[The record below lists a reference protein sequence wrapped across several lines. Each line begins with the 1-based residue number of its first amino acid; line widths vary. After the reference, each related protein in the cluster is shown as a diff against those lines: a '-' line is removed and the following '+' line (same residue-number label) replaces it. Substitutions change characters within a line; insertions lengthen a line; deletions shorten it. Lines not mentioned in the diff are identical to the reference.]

1 MSRAEFFR
9 SLMKYKSIKMIP
21 GPANVLSC
29 PFCGGKK
36 EVMSLASG
44 NTFGGT
50 VWSDTRREY
59 PMLPEVSPI
68 QQCPHCKKYY
78 FIEQAKMEYSK
89 DPESEMRSFMKL
101 GNLSFLELKEAIKQM
116 ESISISKM
124 QRWIL
129 NHQFFM
135 AYNDAFRRQPEK
147 VAFPPS
153 EEDEILYTNVI
164 NDLLDGIEHSTDYEL
179 FHAELLRE
187 TGRFEEA
194 KEVLS
199 RHKSEE
205 DQWVVDAMARHI
217 NEGDTLPFLLINKG
231 EVVS

>member
-1 MSRAEFFR
+1 
-9 SLMKYKSIKMIP
+9 MIP
-21 GPANVLSC
+21 GPANVLNC
-29 PFCGGKK
+29 PFCGGTK
-36 EVMSLASG
+36 EVMSLVSG

-78 FIEQAKMEYSK
+78 FIEQAKREYSK

-101 GNLSFLELKEAIKQM
+101 GNLSFHELKEAINQM
-116 ESISISKM
+116 ESLSLSKM

-135 AYNDAFRRQPEK
+135 AYNDTFRRSPETK
-147 VAFPPS
+147 AFPPS
-153 EEDEILYTNVI
+153 EEDEAFYQQVVEE
-164 NDLLDGIEHSTDYEL
+164 LLDGIDKSADYEL

-194 KEVLS
+194 KEVLL
-199 RHKSEE
+199 HHANED
-205 DQWVVDAMARHI
+205 DQWVVDAMLRHI
-217 NEGDTLPFLLINKG
+217 NDKDTLPFLLIKEG
-231 EVVS
+231 EIVD

>member
-1 MSRAEFFR
+1 
-9 SLMKYKSIKMIP
+9 MIP
-21 GPANVLSC
+21 GPANILSC
-29 PFCGGKK
+29 PFCGGEK
-36 EVMSLASG
+36 EVMSLVSG
-44 NTFGGT
+44 NTCGGT

-78 FIEQAKMEYSK
+78 FIEQAKREYSK

-101 GNLSFLELKEAIKQM
+101 GNLSFYELKEAINQM
-116 ESISISKM
+116 EAFSLSKM

-135 AYNDAFRRQPEK
+135 AYNDAFRRRPETK
-147 VAFPPS
+147 AFPPS
-153 EEDEILYTNVI
+153 KGDEALYQQVI
-164 NDLLDGIEHSTDYEL
+164 KELLDGLDHSADYEL

-194 KEVLS
+194 KEVLF

-205 DQWVVDAMARHI
+205 DKWVVDAMLRHI
-217 NEGDTLPFLLINKG
+217 NDGDTMPFLLIEKG
-231 EVVS
+231 EVIE

>member
-1 MSRAEFFR
+1 
-9 SLMKYKSIKMIP
+9 MIP
-21 GPANVLSC
+21 GPANILSC
-29 PFCGGKK
+29 PFCGGTK
-36 EVMSLASG
+36 EVMSLVSG

-59 PMLPEVSPI
+59 PMLPEVSPV

-78 FIEQAKMEYSK
+78 FIEQAKREYSK

-101 GNLSFLELKEAIKQM
+101 GNLSFQELKEAINQM
-116 ESISISKM
+116 ESLSLSKM

-129 NHQFFM
+129 NHQYFM
-135 AYNDAFRRQPEK
+135 AYNDAFRRQPET

-153 EEDEILYTNVI
+153 EEDKAFYLQIIEE
-164 NDLLDGIEHSTDYEL
+164 LLNGIDQSADYEL

-187 TGRFEEA
+187 TGRFDEA

-199 RHKSEE
+199 HHTSEE
-205 DQWVVDAMARHI
+205 DRWVVDAMLRHI
-217 NEGDTLPFLLINKG
+217 NDEDTKPFLLIKEG
-231 EVVS
+231 EVVG

>member
-1 MSRAEFFR
+1 
-9 SLMKYKSIKMIP
+9 MIP

-44 NTFGGT
+44 NTFRGT

-68 QQCPHCKKYY
+68 QQCPHCMKYY
-78 FIEQAKMEYSK
+78 FIDQAKHEYSK
-89 DPESEMRSFMKL
+89 DPESELRSYGILGKL
-101 GNLSFLELKEAIKQM
+101 NFRQLAEAKQQM
-116 ESISISKM
+116 ESLSLSKM

-129 NHQFFM
+129 NHQIFL
-135 AYNDAFRRQPEK
+135 AYNDSYRRNSQNEEVKPTAEEEGLYNK
-147 VAFPPS
+147 VIQ
-153 EEDEILYTNVI
+153 E
-164 NDLLDGIEHSTDYEL
+164 LLDGIEETADYEL

-194 KEVLS
+194 KEVLM
-199 RHKSEE
+199 RHNQEE
-205 DQWVVDAMARHI
+205 DRWIVESMLLHI
-217 NEGDTLPFLLINKG
+217 ESRDTHPFLLVKDG
-231 EVVS
+231 EIV

>member
-1 MSRAEFFR
+1 
-9 SLMKYKSIKMIP
+9 MIP

-29 PFCGGKK
+29 PFCGGTK
-36 EVMSLASG
+36 EVMSLVSG

-59 PMLPEVSPI
+59 PMLPEVSPV

-78 FIEQAKMEYSK
+78 FIEQAKREYSK
-89 DPESEMRSFMKL
+89 DPESEMRSYMKL
-101 GNLSFLELKEAIKQM
+101 GNLSFQELKEAINQM
-116 ESISISKM
+116 ESLSLSKM
-124 QRWIL
+124 QRWVL
-129 NHQFFM
+129 NHQYFM
-135 AYNDAFRRQPEK
+135 AYNDAFRRQPET

-153 EEDEILYTNVI
+153 EEDKAFYLQVI
-164 NDLLDGIEHSTDYEL
+164 EELLDGIDQSADYEL

-199 RHKSEE
+199 HHTNDE
-205 DQWVVDAMARHI
+205 DRWVVDAMLRHI
-217 NEGDTLPFLLINKG
+217 NVEDTFPFLLIKEG

>member
-1 MSRAEFFR
+1 
-9 SLMKYKSIKMIP
+9 MIP
-21 GPANVLSC
+21 GPANILCC
-29 PFCGGKK
+29 PFCGGTK
-36 EVMSLASG
+36 EVMSLVSG
-44 NTFGGT
+44 NTLGGT

-59 PMLPEVSPI
+59 PMLPEVSPV
-68 QQCPHCKKYY
+68 QKCPHCKKYY
-78 FIEQAKMEYSK
+78 FIEQARREYSK

-101 GNLSFLELKEAIKQM
+101 GNLSFHELKEAINQM
-116 ESISISKM
+116 ESLSLSKM

-135 AYNDAFRRQPEK
+135 AYNDAFRRRPEI

-153 EEDEILYTNVI
+153 EEDEAFYQKVI
-164 NDLLDGIEHSTDYEL
+164 KELLDGIDQSADYEL

-199 RHKSEE
+199 HHKNEE
-205 DQWVVDAMARHI
+205 DRWVVDAMLRHI
-217 NEGDTLPFLLINKG
+217 NNEDTLPFLLIKEG
-231 EVVS
+231 EVVG

>member
-1 MSRAEFFR
+1 
-9 SLMKYKSIKMIP
+9 MIP
-21 GPANVLSC
+21 GPANILSC
-29 PFCGGKK
+29 PFCGGEK
-36 EVMSLASG
+36 EVMNLVSG

-78 FIEQAKMEYSK
+78 FIEQAEREYSK
-89 DPESEMRSFMKL
+89 DSESEMRSFMKL
-101 GNLSFLELKEAIKQM
+101 GNLSFLELKEAINQM
-116 ESISISKM
+116 ESLSLSKM

-135 AYNDAFRRQPEK
+135 AFNDAFRRQPET

-153 EEDEILYTNVI
+153 EEDEAFYLQVI
-164 NDLLDGIEHSTDYEL
+164 EELLDGIDQSADYEL

-199 RHKSEE
+199 HHKNEE
-205 DQWVVDAMARHI
+205 DRWVVDAMLRHI
-217 NEGDTLPFLLINKG
+217 NSEDTLPFLLIKKG
-231 EVVS
+231 EVVG

>member
-1 MSRAEFFR
+1 
-9 SLMKYKSIKMIP
+9 MIP
-21 GPANVLSC
+21 GPANILTC
-29 PFCGGKK
+29 PFCGGTK
-36 EVMSLASG
+36 EVMSLVSG
-44 NTFGGT
+44 NTIGGT

-78 FIEQAKMEYSK
+78 FIEQAKREYSK

-101 GNLSFLELKEAIKQM
+101 GNLSFQELKEAINQM
-116 ESISISKM
+116 ESLSLSKM

-129 NHQFFM
+129 NHQYFM
-135 AYNDAFRRQPEK
+135 AYNDSFRRQPET

-153 EEDEILYTNVI
+153 EEDKAFYLQIIEE
-164 NDLLDGIEHSTDYEL
+164 LLDGIDQSADYEL

-187 TGRFEEA
+187 IGRFEEA

-199 RHKSEE
+199 RHKSED
-205 DQWVVDAMARHI
+205 DQWVVNAMLRHI
-217 NEGDTLPFLLINKG
+217 DNEDTLPFLLIKEG
-231 EVVS
+231 EVVG

>member
-1 MSRAEFFR
+1 
-9 SLMKYKSIKMIP
+9 MIP

-29 PFCGGKK
+29 PFCGGTK

-44 NTFGGT
+44 NTLRGT

-78 FIEQAKMEYSK
+78 FIEQAKREYSK
-89 DPESEMRSFMKL
+89 DPESEMRSFMNL
-101 GNLSFLELKEAIKQM
+101 GKLSFLELKEALKQM
-116 ESISISKM
+116 ESLSLTKM

-135 AYNDAFRRQPEK
+135 AYNDAFRRVPK
-147 VAFPPS
+147 AVAFQPS
-153 EEDEILYTNVI
+153 EEDELLYKKVI
-164 NDLLDGIEHSTDYEL
+164 SELLDGIDQSADYEL

-187 TGRFEEA
+187 TGCFEEA
-194 KEVLS
+194 KAVLS
-199 RHKSEE
+199 RHTSE
-205 DQWVVDAMARHI
+205 DDKWVVDAMLRHI
-217 NEGDTLPFLLINKG
+217 NTKDTMPFLLINEG
-231 EVVS
+231 NIVC

>member
-1 MSRAEFFR
+1 
-9 SLMKYKSIKMIP
+9 MIP

-29 PFCGGKK
+29 PFCGGEK
-36 EVMSLASG
+36 EVMSLLSG

-78 FIEQAKMEYSK
+78 FVEQAQHEYNK
-89 DPESEMRSFMKL
+89 KIESFELGSLNFMQL
-101 GNLSFLELKEAIKQM
+101 REAKRQM
-116 ESISISKM
+116 DGMSLARM

-129 NHQFFM
+129 NHEYIM
-135 AYNDAFRRQPEK
+135 AYNDAFRRHPEK

-153 EEDEILYTNVI
+153 EEDEVFYQQVI
-164 NDLLDGIEHSTDYEL
+164 KELLDGIDQSADYEL

-199 RHKSEE
+199 RHKNEE
-205 DQWVVDAMARHI
+205 DKWVVDAMLRHI
-217 NEGDTLPFLLINKG
+217 NDGDTMPFLLIEGG
-231 EVVS
+231 EVVG

>member
-1 MSRAEFFR
+1 
-9 SLMKYKSIKMIP
+9 MIP
-21 GPANVLSC
+21 GPANILSC
-29 PFCGGKK
+29 PFCGSEK
-36 EVMSLASG
+36 EVMSLVSG

-78 FIEQAKMEYSK
+78 FIEQAKREYSK

-101 GNLSFLELKEAIKQM
+101 GNLSFQELKEAINQM
-116 ESISISKM
+116 ESLSLSKM

-129 NHQFFM
+129 NHQYFM
-135 AYNDAFRRQPEK
+135 AYNDAFRRQTET

-153 EEDEILYTNVI
+153 EEDEAFYQQVI
-164 NDLLDGIEHSTDYEL
+164 EELLDGIDQSSDYEL

-199 RHKSEE
+199 HHKNEE
-205 DQWVVDAMARHI
+205 DRWVVDAMLRHI
-217 NEGDTLPFLLINKG
+217 NDEDTLPFLLIKEG
-231 EVVS
+231 EVVG

>member
-1 MSRAEFFR
+1 
-9 SLMKYKSIKMIP
+9 MIP
-21 GPANVLSC
+21 GPANILSC
-29 PFCGGKK
+29 PFCGSEK
-36 EVMSLASG
+36 EVMSLVSG

-78 FIEQAKMEYSK
+78 FIEQAKREYSK

-101 GNLSFLELKEAIKQM
+101 GNLSFQELKEAINQM
-116 ESISISKM
+116 ESLSLSKM

-129 NHQFFM
+129 NHQYFM
-135 AYNDAFRRQPEK
+135 AYNDAFRRQTET

-153 EEDEILYTNVI
+153 EEDEAFYQQVI
-164 NDLLDGIEHSTDYEL
+164 EELLDGIDQSSDYEL

-199 RHKSEE
+199 QQKNE
-205 DQWVVDAMARHI
+205 DDRWVVDAMLRHI
-217 NEGDTLPFLLINKG
+217 NDEDTLPFLLIKEG
-231 EVVS
+231 EVVG

>member
-1 MSRAEFFR
+1 
-9 SLMKYKSIKMIP
+9 MIP
-21 GPANVLSC
+21 GPANILSC
-29 PFCGGKK
+29 PFCGSEK
-36 EVMSLASG
+36 EVMSLVSG

-78 FIEQAKMEYSK
+78 FIEQAKREYSK

-101 GNLSFLELKEAIKQM
+101 GNLSFQELKEAINQM
-116 ESISISKM
+116 ESLSLSKM

-129 NHQFFM
+129 NHQYFM
-135 AYNDAFRRQPEK
+135 AYNDAFRRQTET

-153 EEDEILYTNVI
+153 EEDEAFYQQVI
-164 NDLLDGIEHSTDYEL
+164 EELLDGIDQSSDYEL

-194 KEVLS
+194 REVLS
-199 RHKSEE
+199 HHKNEE
-205 DQWVVDAMARHI
+205 DRWVVDAMLRHI
-217 NEGDTLPFLLINKG
+217 NDEDTLPFLLIKEG
-231 EVVS
+231 EVVG

>member
-1 MSRAEFFR
+1 
-9 SLMKYKSIKMIP
+9 MIP
-21 GPANVLSC
+21 GPANILSC
-29 PFCGGKK
+29 PFCGGEK
-36 EVMSLASG
+36 EVMSLVSG

-78 FIEQAKMEYSK
+78 FIEQAKREYST
-89 DPESEMRSFMKL
+89 DPESERRSFMKL
-101 GNLSFLELKEAIKQM
+101 GNLTFHELKEAIHQM
-116 ESISISKM
+116 ESLSLSKM

-129 NHQFFM
+129 KHQFFM
-135 AYNDAFRRQPEK
+135 AYNDAFRRHPEK

-153 EEDEILYTNVI
+153 EDDEAFYQQVI
-164 NDLLDGIEHSTDYEL
+164 TDLLKGIDQSADYEL

-194 KEVLS
+194 KELLS
-199 RHKSEE
+199 HHKSEE
-205 DQWVVDAMARHI
+205 DQWVVEAMLRHI
-217 NEGDTLPFLLINKG
+217 NDEDTLPFLLIKDG
-231 EVVS
+231 EVVGR

>member
-1 MSRAEFFR
+1 
-9 SLMKYKSIKMIP
+9 MIP

-29 PFCGGKK
+29 PFCGGTK
-36 EVMSLASG
+36 EVMSLVSG

-59 PMLPEVSPI
+59 PMLPEVSPV

-78 FIEQAKMEYSK
+78 FIEQAKREYSK

-101 GNLSFLELKEAIKQM
+101 GKLSFQELKEAIFQM
-116 ESISISKM
+116 ETLSLSKM
-124 QRWIL
+124 QRWVL
-129 NHQFFM
+129 NHQYFM
-135 AYNDAFRRQPEK
+135 AYNDAFRRQPET

-153 EEDEILYTNVI
+153 EEDKAFYLQVI
-164 NDLLDGIEHSTDYEL
+164 EELLDGIDKSADYEL

-199 RHKSEE
+199 HHTNDE
-205 DQWVVDAMARHI
+205 DRWVVDAMLRHI
-217 NEGDTLPFLLINKG
+217 NDEDTFPFLLIKEG
-231 EVVS
+231 EVVG

>member
-1 MSRAEFFR
+1 
-9 SLMKYKSIKMIP
+9 MIP

-29 PFCGGKK
+29 PFCGGEK
-36 EVMSLASG
+36 EVMSLLSG
-44 NTFGGT
+44 NTFRGT

-78 FIEQAKMEYSK
+78 FVEQAKHKYNNK
-89 DPESEMRSFMKL
+89 KESFEL
-101 GNLSFLELKEAIKQM
+101 GNLSFLQLRDAKCQM
-116 ESISISKM
+116 ADISLAKM

-129 NHQFFM
+129 NHEYFM
-135 AYNDAFRRQPEK
+135 AYNDAFRRYPET

-153 EEDEILYTNVI
+153 EEDEAFYQQVI
-164 NDLLDGIEHSTDYEL
+164 VELLDGIDQSADYEL

-194 KEVLS
+194 RKVLS
-199 RHKSEE
+199 RHTNEE
-205 DQWVVDAMARHI
+205 DKWVVDAMLRHI
-217 NEGDTLPFLLINKG
+217 NEGDTMPFLLIKEG
-231 EVVS
+231 EIIG

>member
-1 MSRAEFFR
+1 
-9 SLMKYKSIKMIP
+9 MIP
-21 GPANVLSC
+21 GPANILSC
-29 PFCGGKK
+29 PFCGGEK
-36 EVMSLASG
+36 EVMSLVSG

-78 FIEQAKMEYSK
+78 FIEQAKREYSK
-89 DPESEMRSFMKL
+89 DPESERRSFMKL
-101 GNLSFLELKEAIKQM
+101 GNLTFHELKEAINQM
-116 ESISISKM
+116 ESLSLSKM

-129 NHQFFM
+129 KHQFFM
-135 AYNDAFRRQPEK
+135 TYNDAFRRRPEI

-153 EEDEILYTNVI
+153 EDDEAFYQQVI
-164 NDLLDGIEHSTDYEL
+164 TDLLNGIDQSADYEL

-194 KEVLS
+194 KELLS
-199 RHKSEE
+199 HHKSEE
-205 DQWVVDAMARHI
+205 DQWVVEAMLRHI
-217 NEGDTLPFLLINKG
+217 NDEDTLLFLLIKDG
-231 EVVS
+231 EVVG

>member
-1 MSRAEFFR
+1 
-9 SLMKYKSIKMIP
+9 MIP
-21 GPANVLSC
+21 GPANILSC
-29 PFCGGKK
+29 PFCGGEK
-36 EVMSLASG
+36 EVMSLVSG

-68 QQCPHCKKYY
+68 QQCLHCKKYY
-78 FIEQAKMEYSK
+78 FIEQAKRKYSK
-89 DPESEMRSFMKL
+89 DPESEMRSFGELGKL
-101 GNLSFLELKEAIKQM
+101 SYPELKEAKTQM
-116 ESISISKM
+116 VFLSLTKM

-129 NHQFFM
+129 NHQLFM

-153 EEDEILYTNVI
+153 KEDEAFYHQVI
-164 NDLLDGIEHSTDYEL
+164 DELLDGIDHSSDYEL

-187 TGRFEEA
+187 TGRFEQA

-199 RHKSEE
+199 RHKTEE
-205 DQWVVDAMARHI
+205 DRWVVDAMLRHI
-217 NEGDTLPFLLINKG
+217 NDKDTLPFLLIKEG
-231 EVVS
+231 EVVG